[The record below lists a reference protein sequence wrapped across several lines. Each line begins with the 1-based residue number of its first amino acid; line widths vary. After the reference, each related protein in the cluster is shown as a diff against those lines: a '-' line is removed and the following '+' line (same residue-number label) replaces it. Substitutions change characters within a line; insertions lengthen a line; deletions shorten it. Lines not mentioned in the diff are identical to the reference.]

1 MRITRFVTRLIP
13 TFPIRRRGTREEFI
27 NHPLPIHLVLGQ
39 AQREL
44 LTEHGFDLSLLL
56 RFDYD
61 DLAQKV
67 GSDTLDLEIF
77 VQQGVFDEA
86 PGPVAHNPLTVHLV
100 AVDLEHALRG
110 LESQRAFGRAGL
122 GGQDGLKSGRTVA
135 RSGFAAALY
144 ENAQG

>member
-1 MRITRFVTRLIP
+1 M
-13 TFPIRRRGTREEFI
+13 
-27 NHPLPIHLVLGQ
+27 HLVLGQ

-56 RFDYD
+56 RFDYG

-110 LESQRAFGRAGL
+110 LISERTL
-122 GGQDGLKSGRTVA
+122 GRTCI
-135 RSGFAAALY
+135 G
-144 ENAQG
+144 G

>member
-1 MRITRFVTRLIP
+1 MPV
-13 TFPIRRRGTREEFI
+13 
-27 NHPLPIHLVLGQ
+27 HLVLGQ

-56 RFDYD
+56 GLDFD

-86 PGPVAHNPLTVHLV
+86 PRPVAHDPLALHLV
-100 AVDLEHALRG
+100 TVDLKHVP
-110 LESQRAFGRAGL
+110 
-122 GGQDGLKSGRTVA
+122 GGFVG
-135 RSGFAAALY
+135 
-144 ENAQG
+144 